1 MGRYSVECKIVSG
14 KNIVFRNHALL
25 QYFFY
30 VVIIAFCYG
39 ERHRSAELSL
49 LHFSPHQRQI
59 VRVKFRKTR
68 VQLIAGEELLSGLVN
83 QVF

>member
-1 MGRYSVECKIVSG
+1 MRSS
-14 KNIVFRNHALL
+14 NTFFAWLSLL
-25 QYFFY
+25 F
-30 VVIIAFCYG
+30 AMAK
-39 ERHRSAELSL
+39 RHRSAELSL

>member
-1 MGRYSVECKIVSG
+1 MGRYSVECKILSG

-25 QYFFY
+25 QYFLRGY
-30 VVIIAFCYG
+30 IAFCYG

-49 LHFSPHQRQI
+49 LHFSTHQRQI